1 MLGWDHFS
9 TYLRYTVGMGDRV
22 CLWHDR
28 WCGDMVL
35 KEVFPTLFAC
45 ATHKDAFLSEVMVRW
60 YGRVIWNVTFG
71 RNFNDWEMDT
81 VATFLKML
89 ESKSPVRE
97 VADGSWWHLR
107 RNGRFDI
114 RSWYD
119 ALRAATPVAFP
130 WRIIWRTKAARR
142 VQFFVWTAA
151 WNKILTCDNLIRR
164 GYSIISWC
172 CMCKCSGETVD
183 HLLIHCQVA
192 RCLWCWILR
201 AFGISW
207 VFSGNVMD
215 LLFSWWNGLGR
226 HASDIWNLIP
236 FCLLW
241 IVWLECNRRSFED
254 TSSLDSQ
261 LWDYFAS
268 TLFDWSRVCG
278 FTSSPNVIDFISS
291 LSYSS

>member
-28 WCGDMVL
+28 WCGDMVF

-45 ATHKDAFLSEVMVRW
+45 ATHKDAFLSEVMVRR

-97 VADGSWWHLR
+97 VADGSWWRLR
-107 RNGRFDI
+107 RNGRFNI

-172 CMCKCSGETVD
+172 CMC
-183 HLLIHCQVA
+183 
-192 RCLWCWILR
+192 
-201 AFGISW
+201 
-207 VFSGNVMD
+207 
-215 LLFSWWNGLGR
+215 
-226 HASDIWNLIP
+226 
-236 FCLLW
+236 
-241 IVWLECNRRSFED
+241 
-254 TSSLDSQ
+254 
-261 LWDYFAS
+261 
-268 TLFDWSRVCG
+268 
-278 FTSSPNVIDFISS
+278 
-291 LSYSS
+291 